1 MIILFFLLTC
11 LSGLIQEVRTLLYKE
26 TPTSIKLPYALGSL
40 FFLFWHEPY
49 INYGLVLSLLFLSII
64 DFFGNDKIERLNS
77 AFCIVAV
84 VGLIVNFILFYS

>member
-1 MIILFFLLTC
+1 MIIFFFLLTC
-11 LSGLIQEVRTLLYKE
+11 ISGIFQEVRTLLYKE
-26 TPTSIKLPYALGSL
+26 TPTSIKLPYAIGSL

-49 INYGLVLSLLFLSII
+49 INYGLILSLSFLSII

-84 VGLIVNFILFYS
+84 VGLIANFILYYN